1 MYQANFAGARRPPGK
16 LREAALPPDGHVG
29 EILHGRP
36 LPGQGSL
43 PGTRIGAASAG
54 ARKAGRGRLHHAG
67 ESDRVP
73 V

>member
-36 LPGQGSL
+36 LPGLGRQAGGVYTTPANL
-43 PGTRIGAASAG
+43 PGYPCVGAY
-54 ARKAGRGRLHHAG
+54 
-67 ESDRVP
+67 
-73 V
+73 